1 MIGVRNWHYKG
12 SILKFGWYRQRKLIP
27 TYLASRRVLGGKL
40 TDISNTPAA
49 KAPQKVAVRSLS
61 DGAFAWMLITPA
73 ILFIIVI
80 VAWPLVETVRL
91 SFTDARL
98 GGEKYVGLENYQD
111 LADSR
116 KFHQTISRTFFWMFL
131 SVGIKLVLGLIG
143 ATLLNAAVP
152 GKALFRV
159 LVMPPWVIPIAIGM
173 IGWLWLYNGAFG
185 LLSGVMQYVGLVDKP
200 FEFLAYKQSAFYS
213 AIVADVWVGTPMVT
227 LFLLAA
233 MQGVSR
239 DLYEAAWVDG
249 AGRWYRF
256 RRITIPQI
264 MPVIVSMALL
274 SAIWTFNSFEI
285 IWILTEGGPRGATT
299 TLIVDTYKTAIA
311 NFKFGEGA
319 ARAVV
324 IVFLLATFS
333 LIYLFF
339 LNKVNKYYGV
349 K

>member
-1 MIGVRNWHYKG
+1 M
-12 SILKFGWYRQRKLIP
+12 
-27 TYLASRRVLGGKL
+27 
-40 TDISNTPAA
+40 TDFATTAPAA
-49 KAPQKVAVRSLS
+49 KARAPHRRLGE
-61 DGAFAWMLITPA
+61 GAFAWLLISPA
-73 ILFIIVI
+73 LLFIVVI
-80 VAWPLVETVRL
+80 VAWPLAETIRL

-98 GGEKYVGLENYQD
+98 GGENWVGLENYVD
-111 LADSR
+111 LFTDDD
-116 KFHQTISRTFFWMFL
+116 FYEIVGRTFWWMAL
-131 SVGIKLVLGLIG
+131 SVALKLLIGLIG

-152 GKALFRV
+152 GRALFRI
-159 LVMPPWVIPIAIGM
+159 LVMPPWVIPVAIGV
-173 IGWLWLYNGAFG
+173 IGWKWLYNGYFG
-185 LLSGVMQYVGLVDKP
+185 LISGVLQWSGLVEDRVAL
-200 FEFLAYKQSAFYS
+200 LAQKTSAFYA
-213 AIVADVWVGTPMVT
+213 AIVTDVWVGVPMVT

-299 TLIVDTYKTAIA
+299 TLIIDTYDTAISS
-311 NFKFGEGA
+311 NRFGEGA

-324 IVFLLATFS
+324 IVFLLALFS
-333 LIYLFF
+333 LAYLFF
-339 LNKVNKYYGV
+339 LNRVNRHYGA

>member
-1 MIGVRNWHYKG
+1 M
-12 SILKFGWYRQRKLIP
+12 
-27 TYLASRRVLGGKL
+27 A
-40 TDISNTPAA
+40 NTSATLESQTRPA
-49 KAPQKVAVRSLS
+49 RLS
-61 DGAFAWMLITPA
+61 QGMFAWLLIAPA
-73 ILFIIVI
+73 MLFIAVI
-80 VAWPLVETVRL
+80 VAWPLVETFRL

-98 GGEKYVGLENYQD
+98 GGENYVGLENYQD
-111 LADSR
+111 LAESR
-116 KFHQTISRTFFWMFL
+116 KFKQTITRTFYWMFL
-131 SVGIKLVLGLIG
+131 SVSIKLVLGLIG

-152 GKALFRV
+152 GRGLFRV

-185 LLSGVMQYVGLVDKP
+185 LLSGVLQYLDIVDKS
-200 FEFLAYKQSAFYS
+200 FEFLAYKRSAFYS
-213 AIVADVWVGTPMVT
+213 AVVADVWVGTPMVT
-227 LFLLAA
+227 LFFLAA

-249 AGRWYRF
+249 ASRWYRF

-274 SAIWTFNSFEI
+274 SAIWTFNSFEV
-285 IWILTEGGPRGATT
+285 IWILTEGGPRGAST

-319 ARAVV
+319 ARAVIIV
-324 IVFLLATFS
+324 ILLAIFS

-339 LNKVNKYYGV
+339 LNKVNKFYGV

>member
-1 MIGVRNWHYKG
+1 MTE
-12 SILKFGWYRQRKLIP
+12 F
-27 TYLASRRVLGGKL
+27 AA
-40 TDISNTPAA
+40 TPALA
-49 KAPQKVAVRSLS
+49 APRRRMVSS
-61 DGAFAWMLITPA
+61 DGLFAWMLIAPA
-73 ILFIIVI
+73 LIFIIFI
-80 VAWPLVETVRL
+80 VAWPLAETIRL

-98 GGEKYVGLENYQD
+98 GGESYIGLENYID
-111 LADSR
+111 LFTD
-116 KFHQTISRTFFWMFL
+116 KGFYETVGRTFYWMFL
-131 SVGIKLVLGLIG
+131 SVTLKLIMGLIG

-152 GKALFRV
+152 GKALFRI
-159 LVMPPWVIPIAIGM
+159 LVMPPWVIPIAIGV
-173 IGWLWLYNGAFG
+173 IGWKWLYNGYFG
-185 LLSGVMQYVGLVDKP
+185 LISGLLQEFGLVQ
-200 FEFLAYKQSAFYS
+200 ERVALLASKTSAFYS
-213 AIVADVWVGTPMVT
+213 AVVTDVWVGTPMVT
-227 LFLLAA
+227 LFFLAA

-299 TLIVDTYKTAIA
+299 TLIIDTYKVAISSQR
-311 NFKFGEGA
+311 FGEGA

-324 IVFLLATFS
+324 IVALLAIFS
-333 LIYLFF
+333 LAYLFF
-339 LNKVNKYYGV
+339 LNRVNRHYGV